1 MVICHVLHFSASLLK
16 SQKTP
21 SFRTQ
26 NIRRSVRPK
35 TLTKPCMC
43 NHKVHTH
50 VTNLHIFTP
59 IHMHWMA
66 PYQYAF
72 QECFVGSTQNSP
84 SLPWAKIQSFETCG
98 IIIWCNTLCMNLSR
112 QPKNNTLPSPW
123 DIIEDHCSFPFSFW
137 YLYFR
142 RSQGENTAA
151 PLSRFWAFLSKIIII
166 T

>member
-1 MVICHVLHFSASLLK
+1 MFKANEIWHVVNWQMIIWHICIHYITSNFTEHAHCRAHWDVVKDMICWQWNMLSCHVINWHVVIYHVLHFSASLLK

-35 TLTKPCMC
+35 TLTKPYMC

-84 SLPWAKIQSFETCG
+84 SLPWAKI
-98 IIIWCNTLCMNLSR
+98 
-112 QPKNNTLPSPW
+112 
-123 DIIEDHCSFPFSFW
+123 
-137 YLYFR
+137 
-142 RSQGENTAA
+142 
-151 PLSRFWAFLSKIIII
+151 
-166 T
+166 